1 MGRFRDAWGWIVG
14 DARAGPA
21 PAPDVNAA
29 PHYPGE
35 QVLEVKYSSRRYT
48 RVVITRDRS
57 GCFRVH
63 REQWDDLDWN
73 VGGTPYWSNM
83 DSLATFTD
91 TLDRAHALAQ
101 EALGE
106 RAET

>member
-1 MGRFRDAWGWIVG
+1 M
-14 DARAGPA
+14 
-21 PAPDVNAA
+21 
-29 PHYPGE
+29 
-35 QVLEVKYSSRRYT
+35 KYSSRGYT
-48 RVVITRDRS
+48 RVIITRDRNGS
-57 GCFRVH
+57 FRVH

-73 VGGTPYWSNM
+73 MGGTPYWCNT

-91 TLDRAHALAQ
+91 TLDRAHTLAQ